1 MKYAEAKQGRIF
13 ILRLEDGDV
22 LHEVVERFAKS
33 KKIRAAAVIAV
44 GGADKG
50 SRLVVGP
57 QRGRAARIVS
67 MQTVL
72 DEVHEAA
79 GVGTLFPDER
89 GQPILH
95 MHMAAGRKK
104 KAVTGCVRVG
114 VKTWHILE
122 VILFELLRTRAVR
135 KLDPKLGF
143 KLLQP
148 GG

>member
-1 MKYAEAKQGRIF
+1 MKYAEARQGRVF

-33 KKIRAAAVIAV
+33 KKIRAAALLAV

-57 QRGRAARIVS
+57 RRGRAAKIVA
-67 MQTVL
+67 METVL
-72 DEVHEAA
+72 DEVHEVA
-79 GVGTLFPDER
+79 GVGTLFPDEQ
-89 GQPILH
+89 GQPLLH
-95 MHMAAGRKK
+95 MHMAAGRRRKT
-104 KAVTGCVRVG
+104 VTGCVRVG

-122 VILFELLRTRAVR
+122 VILFELMRTRAVR
-135 KLDPKLGF
+135 KLDSKLGF